1 MHGPAATFYPMT
13 DAVYISPISFSVAY
27 TSQTTL
33 TLAGLPFVPTNAQFA
48 ELRVT
53 TVGGATNVY
62 PSVSYNFSF
71 NSGTNV
77 LTVTGGNF
85 VASDL
90 AYRLVIVGNPRAY
103 NQAAD
108 YYRFA
113 EVDPLSGQN
122 AQTAL
127 AAVTNI
133 TTATNYP
140 SDFGIDLGGSGVAHF
155 SLNGRLVDADATIK
169 IEVFATDDIN
179 ATPASRRWV
188 KIYGLR
194 ADTGAEVSAVVAPSA
209 TVDYC
214 WIFNDCRYKFIR
226 VTATPD
232 GVTNTN
238 TFEINLYSAA
248 I

>member
-1 MHGPAATFYPMT
+1 MRNISNTCLQAGDSIYSSPRDFTATW
-13 DAVYISPISFSVAY
+13 ASG
-27 TSQTTL
+27 TTL
-33 TLAGLPFVPTNAQFA
+33 TLTGLPYSPVASQFIT
-48 ELRVT
+48 LLVT
-53 TVGGATNVY
+53 TVGGAVTQY
-62 PSVSYNFSF
+62 PATSFYFSF
-71 NSGTNV
+71 VPATGV
-77 LTVTGGNF
+77 LTIAGSNLL
-85 VASDL
+85 ASDL
-90 AYRLVIVGNPRAY
+90 SYTVIVNGPVRAY
-103 NQAAD
+103 NSAGD
-108 YYRFA
+108 YRRVA

-169 IEVFATDDIN
+169 IEVWATNDIN
-179 ATPASRRWV
+179 VVAATRRWT

-214 WIFNDCRYKFIR
+214 WIFNGCRYKFIR

-238 TFEINLYSAA
+238 TFEINLYVAA